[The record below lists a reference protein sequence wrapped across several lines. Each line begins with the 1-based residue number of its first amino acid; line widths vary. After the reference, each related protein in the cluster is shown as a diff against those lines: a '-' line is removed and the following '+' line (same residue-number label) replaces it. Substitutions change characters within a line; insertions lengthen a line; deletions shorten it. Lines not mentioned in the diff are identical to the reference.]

1 MGRVNDVKWYG
12 KLYIGILIAILY
24 IPILFLMVYSFNSA
38 GNMIH
43 FEHFTLEHYQTLFQ
57 DDRLMSVIF
66 NTIAIALLAASIST
80 VIGTFG
86 AIALYYLRNKNLKL
100 LY

>member
-1 MGRVNDVKWYG
+1 MKWYG

-66 NTIAIALLAASIST
+66 NTIAIALLVAQSQQSS
-80 VIGTFG
+80 VPLVRL
-86 AIALYYLRNKNLKL
+86 LYTHLRNKKFKVTL
-100 LY
+100 LTFE